1 MFYSNRDVRAPCGRA
16 PGASSRK
23 RRLRRRRVRVSDVA
37 YTRNML
43 LSLLWIQ
50 HMCTQSS
57 ATHDTAHDVFAGA
70 VEVAPPACP
79 AERLLWNGICQSA
92 VFPPRDLNVKDF
104 RRHPWPPT
112 YLETPPD
119 TIAIDVGRQLF
130 VDNFLLE
137 NTSLGV
143 STAFHQADV
152 APVAV
157 LQPTTRWEG
166 KSTKA
171 YSGGVWWDP
180 TRGVYTAHYACSGCS
195 PCHLCMATSDDG
207 IHWIR
212 PSLQHDGSNCVHYDK
227 ATDCRVSLTTTTVW
241 LDLDAPNPST
251 RYKLAGVPHCEPTS
265 DPAICPPASA
275 LATGH
280 RAPYF
285 KNGHFR
291 IFGSPD
297 GVEWKLLVNYTGVT
311 GDRATMFK
319 DSLRDRWVFS
329 IKATGDPDAVD
340 PEEGQLTELDR
351 WRMFHETPT
360 NSLDSFRGDDWSPR
374 AAVPW
379 LVADALDPPWMGKV
393 REETEPKNV
402 TYAGLY
408 NFVRRAL
415 YA

>member
-1 MFYSNRDVRAPCGRA
+1 MPPFLIPSIGPLFI
-16 PGASSRK
+16 GA
-23 RRLRRRRVRVSDVA
+23 LGGLFLVQCA
-37 YTRNML
+37 A
-43 LSLLWIQ
+43 
-50 HMCTQSS
+50 S
-57 ATHDTAHDVFAGA
+57 ACS
-70 VEVAPPACP
+70 P
-79 AERLLWNGICQSA
+79 ERLLWNGICHPA
-92 VFPPRDLNVKDF
+92 VFPPRDLDVKAF
-104 RRHPWPPT
+104 RHHPWPPT
-112 YLETPPD
+112 YLSSPPD
-119 TIAIDVGRQLF
+119 TIDIDVGRQLF
-130 VDNFLLE
+130 VDSFLME
-137 NTSLGV
+137 NASTGV
-143 STAFHQADV
+143 STRYYQADV

-180 TRGVYTAHYACSGCS
+180 TRGLYTAHYACSGCS
-195 PCHLCMATSDDG
+195 PCHLCMATSVDG
-207 IHWIR
+207 VHWTR
-212 PSLQHDGSNCVHYDK
+212 PALQHDGSNCVHYDT

-241 LDLDAPNPST
+241 LDLDAADPGT
-251 RYKLAGVPHCEPTS
+251 RYKLAEVPHCEPTS
-265 DPAICPPASA
+265 DPSICPPAGILTSSD
-275 LATGH
+275 H
-280 RAPYF
+280 RPFF

-291 IFGSPD
+291 IFGSEN
-297 GVEWKLLVNYTGVT
+297 GVDWKLLVNYTGVT

-329 IKATGDPDAVD
+329 IKATGDPSAAD

-360 NSLDSFRGDDWSPR
+360 NSLDSFSGDDWSPR
-374 AAVPW
+374 DAVPW

-415 YA
+415 DLPACSVHVAHLIALG